1 MFTLISQDSTRVV
14 GLAAMLVAGVMLIA
28 PTDASADAYIGA
40 SVGQAGVELDDAS
53 LPGMTFNEDDMGW
66 KAFIGYEFGLPLV
79 SLGIEGGYVDLGN
92 PSGDVL
98 GSLVDVDADGLSAFG
113 TLGVNLGPLGVFAKY
128 GVISWDASITVDGLD
143 EGSDDGSDPAY
154 GVGAKIGLGPLDIRA
169 EYEIFDID
177 DTDDVSMVSLGVVW
191 TF

>member
-1 MFTLISQDSTRVV
+1 MFTHLLQDRTRVAC
-14 GLAAMLVAGVMLIA
+14 LAATLVVGVMLMA
-28 PTDASADAYIGA
+28 PSDASADAYIGA
-40 SVGQAGVELDDAS
+40 SIGQAGVELDDAS

-143 EGSDDGSDPAY
+143 AGSDDGSDPAY